1 MKELANLTRR
11 YLGLNSVSSRRR
23 LWVLMLV
30 MLLPVN
36 PAMAKAQL
44 ATAGMPMQHC
54 EQSSA
59 GMPATNG
66 DMSHHAHHAAA
77 TAQMDQAGGAVDGQQ
92 ECCGQAGCGDCS
104 IGSSGL
110 LQRLPIQ
117 LSIQKR
123 FASSSLLTRSVEAFS
138 ILLYRPPISA

>member
-1 MKELANLTRR
+1 MKKLTNLTMRCLR
-11 YLGLNSVSSRRR
+11 INSAPGRRR

-30 MLLPVN
+30 VLLPVN
-36 PAMAKAQL
+36 PAMAKWQL
-44 ATAGMPMQHC
+44 ATAGMPMEHC
-54 EQSSA
+54 EQSA
-59 GMPATNG
+59 VAMPESNG
-66 DMSHHAHHAAA
+66 DMNHHAHHAAA

-110 LQRLPIQ
+110 LQRLPNQ

>member
-1 MKELANLTRR
+1 MKKLANLTMRCLR
-11 YLGLNSVSSRRR
+11 MNSASSRRR

-54 EQSSA
+54 EQSA
-59 GMPATNG
+59 EAMVGTGG
-66 DMSHHAHHAAA
+66 DMGHHEHHAAA
-77 TAQMDQAGGAVDGQQ
+77 TAQMDQTAGTVDGPQ

-117 LSIQKR
+117 LSIHNR
-123 FASSSLLTRSVEAFS
+123 FASSSLLTRSVEALS

>member
-1 MKELANLTRR
+1 MKKLANLTRR

-30 MLLPVN
+30 VLLPVN
-36 PAMAKAQL
+36 PAMAKWQL
-44 ATAGMPMQHC
+44 ATVGMPMQHC
-54 EQSSA
+54 EQSAEAMA
-59 GMPATNG
+59 GTDGEM
-66 DMSHHAHHAAA
+66 DHHAHHVAT
-77 TAQMDQAGGAVDGQQ
+77 TAQIDQAVDAVDGQQ

-110 LQRLPIQ
+110 LQKLPNP
-117 LSIQKR
+117 LSIHHR

>member
-1 MKELANLTRR
+1 MKKLTNLTIRFLR
-11 YLGLNSVSSRRR
+11 LNSASSRRR
-23 LWVLMLV
+23 LWVLVLV
-30 MLLPVN
+30 VLLPVN
-36 PAMAKAQL
+36 PAMAKVQL
-44 ATAGMPMQHC
+44 ATVGMPMKNC
-54 EQSSA
+54 EQSA
-59 GMPATNG
+59 VAMPESNG
-66 DMSHHAHHAAA
+66 DMTNHAHHAAA
-77 TAQMDQAGGAVDGQQ
+77 TGQMDQAGGAVDGQQ

-117 LSIQKR
+117 LSIHHR

>member
-1 MKELANLTRR
+1 MKNLVNHITR
-11 YLGLNSVSSRRR
+11 YLPMNSAPGRRR

-36 PAMAKAQL
+36 PAMAKVQL

-54 EQSSA
+54 EQSA
-59 GMPATNG
+59 AATPGTDG
-66 DMSHHAHHAAA
+66 DMNHHAHHAAA
-77 TAQMDQAGGAVDGQQ
+77 TQMDQAGGAVDGQQ

-110 LQRLPIQ
+110 LQRLPNQ
-117 LSIQKR
+117 LSIHHR
-123 FASSSLLTRSVEAFS
+123 FASSSPLTRSVEAFS